1 MTKEEI
7 MYGEVGVYTMSSKT
21 TSNSKYTEDWLQIKG
36 IANGMI
42 DLDNKMKVTGIKIR
56 PRNIFILDQNTQD
69 NVIASLKTFYDT
81 IDFEFWLISADRP
94 VDISNYL
101 ATLQI
106 QYNQVSDAR
115 IKKLISQ
122 DIEKANEFMRDNVT
136 DTEYFILFKD
146 KNPDLLQKRLRA
158 LMLGLSNCGLDAT
171 QTSNADLRMILD
183 NFLNGGMTT
192 TNRVVLPNE

>member
-1 MTKEEI
+1 MN
-7 MYGEVGVYTMSSKT
+7 SKT
-21 TSNSKYTEDWLQIKG
+21 TSNSKFTEDWIPVKG

-42 DLDNKMKVTGIKIR
+42 ELDNKMRVTGVKIR
-56 PRNIFILDQNTQD
+56 PRNIFILDAITQE
-69 NVIASLKTFYDT
+69 NIIASLKTFYDT

-106 QYNQVSDAR
+106 QYNQINDTR

-122 DIEKANEFMRDNVT
+122 DIEKANDFMNNNVT

-146 KNPDLLQKRLRA
+146 KNPDLLQKHLRTV
-158 LMLGLSNCGLDAT
+158 MLGLSNCGLDST

-192 TNRVVLPNE
+192 DSKVVLPNEF

>member
-1 MTKEEI
+1 
-7 MYGEVGVYTMSSKT
+7 MSSNKVT
-21 TSNSKYTEDWLQIKG
+21 SKYTEDWLPVKN

-42 DLDNKMKVTGIKIR
+42 ELDNKFKVTGIKIK
-56 PRNIFILDQNTQD
+56 PRNIFILDTISRGNIISQLR
-69 NVIASLKTFYDT
+69 VFYDS

-106 QYNQVSDAR
+106 QYNNEPDPR
-115 IKKLISQ
+115 IKKIISQ
-122 DIEKANEFMRDNVT
+122 DIEKANIFMRGNVT

-146 KNPDLLQKRLRA
+146 KSVDILQKRLRS
-158 LMLGLSNCGLDAT
+158 LMLGLSNCGLDSV

-192 TNRVVLPNE
+192 DSKVVLPE